1 MCRPAGRRGR
11 AGVRQVIE
19 EDVMRRMP
27 LIVGAIAF
35 PLGVVFGG
43 VFTHSARADETIT
56 VIEHATTDT
65 TVDLGAKGDSVGDTL
80 VFANDVFDAQDA
92 NKVGT
97 DQGSCV
103 RTVVGKAWECT
114 WTVFL
119 PDGQIVVEGPFY
131 DSGDS
136 TLAITG
142 GSGKYSGATG
152 EMTLKARDNG
162 AEYEFAYNI
171 ND

>member
-1 MCRPAGRRGR
+1 
-11 AGVRQVIE
+11 
-19 EDVMRRMP
+19 MRRLP
-27 LIVGAIAF
+27 FIVAAIAF
-35 PLGVVFGG
+35 PLGVLFGG
-43 VFTHSARADETIT
+43 AFTHSARADETIT

-80 VFANDVFDAQDA
+80 VWANDVYDAQDA

-103 RTVVGKAWECT
+103 RTAVGKSWECN

-119 PDGQIVVEGPFY
+119 PDGQISVEGPYY
-131 DSGDS
+131 DTSDS
-136 TLAITG
+136 TLAIVG
-142 GSGKYSGATG
+142 GTGKYAGAAG

-162 AEYEFAYNI
+162 TEYEFSYHI
-171 ND
+171 HD

>member
-1 MCRPAGRRGR
+1 M
-11 AGVRQVIE
+11 VE

-35 PLGVVFGG
+35 PLGVMLGG
-43 VFTHSARADETIT
+43 VLTHTARADEKIT

-65 TVDLGAKGDSVGDTL
+65 TIDLAAKGDSVGDTL
-80 VFANDVFDAQDA
+80 VFANDVYDAQDA
-92 NKVGT
+92 TKVGT
-97 DQGSCV
+97 DQGHCV

-119 PDGQIVVEGPFY
+119 ADGQIVVQGPFY

-136 TLAITG
+136 TLAIIG
-142 GSGKYSGATG
+142 GTGKYVDATG

-162 AEYEFAYNI
+162 TKYEFTY
-171 ND
+171 DVDD

>member
-1 MCRPAGRRGR
+1 
-11 AGVRQVIE
+11 VVE
-19 EDVMRRMP
+19 EDDMGRMP

-35 PLGVVFGG
+35 PLGVLAGG
-43 VFTHSARADETIT
+43 IVTHSARADETIT
-56 VIEHATTDT
+56 VVEHATTDT
-65 TVDLGAKGDSVGDTL
+65 TIDLGAKGDSVGDTL
-80 VFANDVFDAQDA
+80 VFANDVYDAQDA

-97 DQGSCV
+97 DQGSCT

-131 DSGDS
+131 DSGDT

-142 GSGKYSGATG
+142 GTGKYAGATG
-152 EMTLKARDNG
+152 SMTLKARDNG
-162 AEYEFAYNI
+162 TKYEFDYDI
-171 ND
+171 DD